1 MLFRSTF
8 EQATAAVII
17 NLEGGYYHP
26 DMLIDGRVKDS
37 RYGTSGETM
46 YGLDRKAGGP
56 PVNSCGPCKQFWSI
70 LDSVGARKNWKWNYI
85 PPDPLKTQ
93 LLNLAIQIMKPIYE
107 DNLRRYVP
115 EKEIRDVIN
124 SDGRLMFN
132 FVYASWNGAG
142 WFKGWAREIRN
153 AYKNGKTKS
162 DDLSVLFVEKRIDN
176 RGIIGNRSNN
186 SLIAQGGR
194 KIAKIVGVDVA

>member
-1 MLFRSTF
+1 MLTLVKRELELSADELETELISIKKTPNTSGTRGEFENPSTPSSFESSSGFTTTSVQGRLTGKGTVTKNMTF

-70 LDSVGARKNWKWNYI
+70 LDSVGARKNWRW
-85 PPDPLKTQ
+85 
-93 LLNLAIQIMKPIYE
+93 
-107 DNLRRYVP
+107 
-115 EKEIRDVIN
+115 
-124 SDGRLMFN
+124 RL
-132 FVYASWNGAG
+132 
-142 WFKGWAREIRN
+142 
-153 AYKNGKTKS
+153 
-162 DDLSVLFVEKRIDN
+162 
-176 RGIIGNRSNN
+176 
-186 SLIAQGGR
+186 
-194 KIAKIVGVDVA
+194 